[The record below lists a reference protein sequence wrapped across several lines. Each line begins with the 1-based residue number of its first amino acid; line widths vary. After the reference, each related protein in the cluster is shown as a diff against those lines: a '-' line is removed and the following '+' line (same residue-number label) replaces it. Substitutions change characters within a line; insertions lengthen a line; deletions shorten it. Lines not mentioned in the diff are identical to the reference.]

1 MSWHFLQGSEAASW
15 EGTSLDGA
23 PDALLNLLNTRDK
36 CCSLGSGMDFCHGS
50 RFGTTCEPSTGAPG
64 AAELTLFQVGSPA
77 KTFRRQDKGLGLT
90 ANDLAFG
97 GRWRELS
104 VRYDRD
110 TCSWRTHRSL
120 WDEDLQSCSLTLPR
134 WGLMLDG
141 VLWEQVTLAPLTAA
155 NDSGLL
161 PTLTANDCKPAGKV
175 EVLEYRQPN
184 RRTTVQRLRSAVT
197 EPHQIG
203 LPVNPTWAEWFMG
216 HPEGWSDCA
225 PLAMDKYLLWRQRH
239 GRF

>member
-1 MSWHFLQGSEAASW
+1 
-15 EGTSLDGA
+15 
-23 PDALLNLLNTRDK
+23 
-36 CCSLGSGMDFCHGS
+36 
-50 RFGTTCEPSTGAPG
+50 
-64 AAELTLFQVGSPA
+64 
-77 KTFRRQDKGLGLT
+77 
-90 ANDLAFG
+90 
-97 GRWRELS
+97 
-104 VRYDRD
+104 
-110 TCSWRTHRSL
+110 
-120 WDEDLQSCSLTLPR
+120 
-134 WGLMLDG
+134 MLDG

>member
-15 EGTSLDGA
+15 EENSLDGA
-23 PDALLNLLNTRDK
+23 PSALLNLLSTRDK
-36 CCSLGSGMDFCHGS
+36 CCSPASAMDCCQPS
-50 RFGTTCEPSTGAPG
+50 RSGTTFAPSTACLGAG
-64 AAELTLFQVGSPA
+64 MSMSSAEDSPA
-77 KTFRRQDKGLGLT
+77 RTFQPQAQGLGLT
-90 ANDLAFG
+90 ASDLAFG

-104 VRYDRD
+104 VKYDRD
-110 TCSWRTHRSL
+110 MCSWRTHRSL

-141 VLWEQVTLAPLTAA
+141 VLWEQMTWERPTAA

-197 EPHQIG
+197 EPHEIG
-203 LPVNPTWAEWFMG
+203 LPLNPTWAERFMG

-239 GRF
+239 GGF